1 MNYPTN
7 IIDQYTREDAIN
19 DGVLID
25 VSETA
30 REAGFKLPVA
40 MTVAAHGKY
49 VTCDEIERE
58 QLHQDPEG
66 RLWDILKMLAY
77 AAKRSQGNRIIFRV
91 IIAKPDRGDWE
102 PRFEKIVQGDR
113 TMRLVTLAANCHG
126 GDNGEPVITILKPNE
141 D

>member
-1 MNYPTN
+1 MNYQTN
-7 IIDQYTREDAIN
+7 IIDQYTRKDAIE
-19 DGVLID
+19 DGALID

-30 REAGFKLPVA
+30 CEAGFNFPVA
-40 MTVAAHGKY
+40 MTVAVHGKY
-49 VTCDEIERE
+49 VSCDEIERDE
-58 QLHQDPEG
+58 LHQDPKG
-66 RLWDILKMLAY
+66 RLWDILSMLY
-77 AAKRSQGNRIIFRV
+77 FAAKRNEGNRIMFRV

-102 PRFEKIVQGDR
+102 PQSEKIVQKDR